1 MVFLRP
7 LPNTKGGTPLQNVAA
22 SDDVHYDKYDIPS
35 QKHNWGN
42 GISNAIFHNDA
53 GHIFLKTAIQVF
65 NRTFI
70 NGQWASSGPV
80 VLTKALD
87 EICGQEGKKRPLN
100 PIDHGRQR
108 CNGFAVVEPRL
119 FYPFDWFN
127 AGGMTNKQLNTFW
140 DERFKKSYVAH
151 FYGTS
156 SKSSPKILRPNNYG
170 KAKPAYAYLG
180 PTHCPVSF
188 FSTRPF

>member
-1 MVFLRP
+1 MPRVFQIP
-7 LPNTKGGTPLQNVAA
+7 LF
-22 SDDVHYDKYDIPS
+22 SKYPS
-35 QKHNWGN
+35 T
-42 GISNAIFHNDA
+42 IFSL
-53 GHIFLKTAIQVF
+53 LKTEIQVF

-100 PIDHGRQR
+100 PIDYGRKR
-108 CNGFAVVEPRL
+108 CNGLAVVEPRL

-140 DERFKKSYVAH
+140 DERFQKSYVAH

-156 SKSSPKILRPNNYG
+156 SKSSPKILRPNSYG
-170 KAKPAYAYLG
+170 KGKPAYAYLG
-180 PTHCPVSF
+180 PTYCPVSF